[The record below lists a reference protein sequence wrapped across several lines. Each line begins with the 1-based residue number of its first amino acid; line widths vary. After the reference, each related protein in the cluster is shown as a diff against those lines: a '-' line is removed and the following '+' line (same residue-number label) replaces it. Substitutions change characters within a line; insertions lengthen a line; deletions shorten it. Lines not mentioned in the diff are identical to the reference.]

1 MIIFGLKYF
10 LGMFSSLSLSFLSIT
25 IVNIALFVL
34 NFLNLPQA
42 DILTK
47 AEKHF
52 ETLKVTSL
60 PLPIWYQD
68 GLTNL
73 WKSKKLILQ
82 GKGYASISP
91 DGSNELIWLPLQ
103 KIQPKGAPNIQ
114 TRDNAKKKTQE
125 EGIPKQATVTS
136 KISKKRCTRHHQTYD
151 LPTWGQIN
159 TLTNQAEN
167 PISQQGMPRNPEN
180 IFLCYACFACFCFP
194 GSGWLDRSHLMDLC
208 T

>member
-1 MIIFGLKYF
+1 MSSWGTLSTNPQTDLYMIIFGLKYF

-25 IVNIALFVL
+25 LVNIALFIL
-34 NFLNLPQA
+34 NFLNLLQG

-52 ETLKVTSL
+52 ETLKDTSP

-82 GKGYASISP
+82 GKGYACISS
-91 DGSNELIWLPLQ
+91 DGPNEISWLPLR
-103 KIQPKGAPNIQ
+103 KIRPRGATGIQ
-114 TRDNAKKKTQE
+114 DREETVKSRGGGLSSTSHGDLKIFKKH
-125 EGIPKQATVTS
+125 
-136 KISKKRCTRHHQTYD
+136 CTRGHRPYD
-151 LPTWGQIN
+151 FPTWGQIK

-167 PISQQGMPRNPEN
+167 LVSQ
-180 IFLCYACFACFCFP
+180 
-194 GSGWLDRSHLMDLC
+194 
-208 T
+208 